1 MEKNDIENDIY
12 DIPDPQ
18 FVLRDPTDN
27 GVRVDYFRPRDP
39 VNVTINTSRIVQA
52 ILIAAVIIAAVQL
65 YSNRY
70 VMSGLATANGSIVV
84 DTWFW
89 RTSVC
94 HADGC
99 REWIANE

>member
-1 MEKNDIENDIY
+1 MEKTDNENDVY
-12 DIPDPQ
+12 DIPDPK

-39 VNVTINTSRIVQA
+39 VNVTINTSRIVKA
-52 ILIAAVIIAAVQL
+52 ILIAAVIIAAAQL
-65 YSNRY
+65 YSSRY
-70 VMSGLATANGSIVV
+70 MMSGLGTTNGSIVV

-94 HADGC
+94 HEGGC
-99 REWIANE
+99 NEWRE